1 MTDANTAVQAELQP
15 NSDTTAHGSA
25 HLPLARYCLS
35 AEEMLPFYPL
45 HWHEETEI
53 ISVRQGKCVL
63 RADGERVI
71 AEEGDVIFLRP
82 FAIHSV
88 NRLENCDVRLDA
100 VVLNVRALCRNDT
113 SGALKSFLPVLNEQN
128 SAPCVVRKEDG
139 FYNGVR
145 LSVDA
150 LLACGHGRADTQTD
164 LIKNLRALFNCVFV
178 GERQNAD
185 GAEKNERRAYTMKLA
200 LEYVRNE
207 YTDTVVVQKLAEHV
221 GYSEFYTMKLFKQFT
236 GYSCVDYVNN
246 YRLSVIGQQLRKTSE
261 DVAIVAKK
269 AGYNNVSYFNR
280 QFKKLYGQTPK
291 EFRKQWTSPP
301 K

>member
-1 MTDANTAVQAELQP
+1 MTDVNTSVHAELQA
-15 NSDTTAHGSA
+15 NMDVTAHTSA
-25 HLPLARYCLS
+25 HLPFTRYSVS
-35 AEEMLPFYPL
+35 ASKILPFYPL

-53 ISVRQGKCVL
+53 ITVRQGKCVL
-63 RADGERVI
+63 RIDGERLV

-88 NRLENCDVRLDA
+88 NRLQDCDVQLDA
-100 VVLNVRALCRNDT
+100 VVINVRALCRNDA
-113 SGALKSFLPVLNEQN
+113 SGTLKSFLPLLNGRG
-128 SAPCVVRKEDG
+128 SAPCIVRKEDV
-139 FYNGVR
+139 FYNGVMV
-145 LSVDA
+145 SVDA
-150 LLACGHGRADTQTD
+150 LLSCGEMSEDTHAD

-178 GERQNAD
+178 GGRENTEVAAKDERLT
-185 GAEKNERRAYTMKLA
+185 YTVKLA
-200 LEYVRNE
+200 LEYIRNQ
-207 YTDTVVVQKLAEHV
+207 YTSAVCVQQIAEHC

-246 YRLSVIGQQLRKTSE
+246 YRLSVIGRQLRETTE
-261 DVAIVAKK
+261 DVATVAKK

-291 EFRKQWTSPP
+291 EFRKQWTSHT